1 MFSFSTLS
9 FTPVAFWVERRQST
23 HHFLVFFFLFRE
35 TIILESEGS
44 SSGTET
50 TTTVTFRLGGTS
62 VGTTSVKQSQTKI
75 KSHKI
80 ALMEELAESSV
91 ASR

>member
-1 MFSFSTLS
+1 MFLFLPCHLLQLLS
-9 FTPVAFWVERRQST
+9 GLNDASRLITSSSS
-23 HHFLVFFFLFRE
+23 LFRE

-62 VGTTSVKQSQTKI
+62 AGTTSVKQSQTKI

>member
-1 MFSFSTLS
+1 LCFVIDPCS
-9 FTPVAFWVERRQST
+9 
-23 HHFLVFFFLFRE
+23 E

-50 TTTVTFRLGGTS
+50 TTTVTFRLGGGS
-62 VGTTSVKQSQTKI
+62 AGTTTVKQSQTKI
-75 KSHKI
+75 KTNKI
-80 ALMEELAESSV
+80 AKMDQQETSESSV

>member
-1 MFSFSTLS
+1 MT
-9 FTPVAFWVERRQST
+9 R
-23 HHFLVFFFLFRE
+23 LFIVLLRRE

-50 TTTVTFRLGGTS
+50 TTTVTFRLGGS
-62 VGTTSVKQSQTKI
+62 SAGTVKQSQTKI
-75 KSHKI
+75 KTHKS
-80 ALMEELAESSV
+80 ALMEELSESSNNV